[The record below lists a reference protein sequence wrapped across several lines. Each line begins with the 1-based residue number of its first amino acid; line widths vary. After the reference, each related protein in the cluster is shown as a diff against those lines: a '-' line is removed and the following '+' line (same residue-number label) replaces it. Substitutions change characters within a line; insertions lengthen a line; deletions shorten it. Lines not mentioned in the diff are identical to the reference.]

1 MQESFR
7 LSTFV
12 TQSNT
17 RPMLDSL
24 ITSKTRLKLL
34 IKFFVSASNR
44 GYLRGLAD
52 EFKESTN
59 SIRKELNQLTEAGYL
74 IREDNDHK
82 IYYRAN
88 IQHSL
93 FKSLQGLIHSFLG
106 IEAFVDQVLE
116 RAGDVEE
123 VALIGEYAQG
133 IDSGH
138 IEILV
143 LGDLLNIEYLNNA
156 AVKAGTILG
165 KTVTIYI
172 KTPLDVTGK
181 IVLYNKKIGVNEK
194 NW

>member
-12 TQSNT
+12 TQSNA

-59 SIRKELNQLTEAGYL
+59 AIRKELNQLTEAGYL
-74 IREDNDHK
+74 IREDNEHK

-88 IQHSL
+88 IKHSL
-93 FKSLQGLIHSFLG
+93 FQSLQGLIHNFLG
-106 IEAFVDQVLE
+106 IEAFVDKVLE
-116 RAGDVEE
+116 RAGDVEI
-123 VALIGEYAQG
+123 VALLGDYAQG
-133 IDSGH
+133 VDSGH
-138 IEILV
+138 IEVLV
-143 LGDLLNIEYLNNA
+143 KGKELNLEYLKMA
-156 AVKAGTILG
+156 SIKAGTILG
-165 KTVTIYI
+165 KKVTVYTEV
-172 KTPLDVTGK
+172 PDLVRGM
-181 IVLYNKKIGVNEK
+181 IVLYTKKENLSEIA
-194 NW
+194 